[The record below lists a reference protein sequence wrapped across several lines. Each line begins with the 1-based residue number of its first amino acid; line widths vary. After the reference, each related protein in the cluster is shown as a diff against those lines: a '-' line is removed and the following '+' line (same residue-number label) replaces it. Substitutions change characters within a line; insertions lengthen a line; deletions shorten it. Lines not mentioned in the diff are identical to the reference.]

1 MKKIKI
7 GMLGAARIGNWAMVQ
22 PSSKVPDAELYAVAA
37 RDPQRAKEYAKKY
50 RIPVVHDSYE
60 ALLADTQID
69 AIYNPLPN
77 GYHCEWTIRALDAG
91 KHVLCEKPFAN
102 NASQAELMRQAAQRN
117 NRVLLEA
124 FHYRFHPMAQEMKDA
139 VKQLGKI
146 SRIETNMCA
155 PIYDKKDIRYNYSL
169 GGGATMDVGAYTLH
183 LMRALADT
191 ALDKTMADLPEV
203 VEATPI
209 LFNEKVDRAMK
220 ASFRW
225 PDGMTG
231 AIHCSM
237 WSMALIKIS
246 AHVYGS
252 RGELHVLNPFGPHMW
267 NRFTLIVDG
276 KATTK
281 RVQGGATYTYQLEYF
296 LKQIRQGSPDHSAL
310 IDSVYNMRL
319 IDNVYTR
326 AGLPLR

>member
-1 MKKIKI
+1 MNKIKI
-7 GMLGAARIGNWAMVQ
+7 GILGAARIGNWAMVQ
-22 PSSKVPDAELYAVAA
+22 PCRKVADGELYAVAA
-37 RDPQRAKEYAKKY
+37 RDPQRAREYANKY
-50 RIPVVHDSYE
+50 QIPVVHESYE
-60 ALLADTQID
+60 ALLADPLID

-77 GYHCEWTIRALDAG
+77 GYHCEWTIRALNAG

-102 NASQAELMRQAAQRN
+102 NAAQAELMQQAAQRN
-117 NRVLLEA
+117 DRVLLEA

-139 VKQLGKI
+139 VKKLGKI
-146 SRIETNMCA
+146 SHIETNMCA
-155 PIYDKKDIRYNYSL
+155 PIYDKNDIRYNYSL
-169 GGGATMDVGAYTLH
+169 GGGATMDVGAYALH
-183 LMRALADT
+183 LMRALADA

-203 VEATPI
+203 VEATP
-209 LFNEKVDRAMK
+209 LLLNENIDRAMK

-237 WSMALIKIS
+237 WSTALLKIS

-252 RGELHVLNPFGPHMW
+252 RGELHVLNPIGPHMW
-267 NRFTLIVDG
+267 NRFKLILDG

-296 LKQIRQGSPDHSAL
+296 LKKIRQGSPYYSPL
-310 IDSVYNMRL
+310 TDSIYNMRL
-319 IDNVYTR
+319 IDHVYSKS
-326 AGLPLR
+326 GLPLR